1 MKGAGIW
8 ITRTTCEDSRG
19 NTARLFPD
27 ASLTGKHKCPEQSKS
42 MSDECT
48 REDVCMPDARELAGE
63 RVCSEN
69 MREMKG
75 SYGHC
80 VHCLPLIDEQ
90 KENMSLA

>member
-1 MKGAGIW
+1 
-8 ITRTTCEDSRG
+8 
-19 NTARLFPD
+19 
-27 ASLTGKHKCPEQSKS
+27 
-42 MSDECT
+42 
-48 REDVCMPDARELAGE
+48 MPDARELAGE

-69 MREMKG
+69 TRETNG

>member
-1 MKGAGIW
+1 
-8 ITRTTCEDSRG
+8 
-19 NTARLFPD
+19 
-27 ASLTGKHKCPEQSKS
+27 
-42 MSDECT
+42 
-48 REDVCMPDARELAGE
+48 MPDARELAGE

-69 MREMKG
+69 TRETKG